1 MALTSVLNTTFNLQL
16 GYPTF
21 AKDRYMGSGPIYMGD
36 WDSQDLE
43 MHQNIEFEK
52 LKTALKGR
60 NIDDRAI
67 RQFVN
72 AGLIIG
78 LNLDINAIFRFVY
91 RDRTKDTDNEF
102 YTLIDDPTDS
112 RCWVVEIVH
121 KNHPIHAKADWKVTL
136 ANLTQTQSLQVGI
149 KYNKDER
156 VTTQVIL

>member
-1 MALTSVLNTTFNLQL
+1 MALTSVLNSTFNLQL

-21 AKDRYMGSGPIYMGD
+21 AKDRYMGSVTIYLGN

-43 MHQNIEFEK
+43 QHQNFEFKK

-67 RQFVN
+67 HQFMN

-78 LNLDINAIFRFVY
+78 LNLDINAVFRFVY

-102 YTLIDDPTDS
+102 YSLIDDPSDS

-121 KNHPIHAKADWKVTL
+121 KNHPIQAKADWNVTL
-136 ANLTQTQSLQVGI
+136 ASLKQPESLQVGI
-149 KYNKDER
+149 NYNKDER